1 MIFKGVTNISLL
13 LPHEIL
19 FLLSHVQ
26 SFLLCFPLFL
36 PSYSPLPLPNALGM
50 PMATEVFKCAKTHT
64 VEKMSAINGSIRSN
78 VAWNTSIVKAFFKSI
93 NW

>member
-64 VEKMSAINGSIRSN
+64 VEKMSAINGSLTKQKVPSLLTN
-78 VAWNTSIVKAFFKSI
+78 YVVLAY
-93 NW
+93 